1 MTNCDGRKKLYTFL
15 IIYAFDL
22 SLLSKSEIQF
32 LQGQKQVSKSYE
44 YKLRSI
50 LNKKIVTLLN
60 KELPLLNSLF
70 PHLLDLTKISK
81 NQLIGQ
87 KAGHLTKFSKNN
99 SNDTGI
105 DHTKNSKTTNNSNI
119 ANLSTI
125 PYNHENSTIL
135 NHNKLYNCQQDIH
148 QKKNRRVRSVVRIS
162 RRSSEP
168 QVMGSKPTGPV

>member
-1 MTNCDGRKKLYTFL
+1 M
-15 IIYAFDL
+15 

-105 DHTKNSKTTNNSNI
+105 DLTRNSKTTDNSNI
-119 ANLSTI
+119 VNLPTI
-125 PYNHENSTIL
+125 PHIRENSTRL

-148 QKKNRRVRSVVRIS
+148 QKKRRVRSVVRIS

>member
-1 MTNCDGRKKLYTFL
+1 M
-15 IIYAFDL
+15 

-87 KAGHLTKFSKNN
+87 KAGHLTKFSK
-99 SNDTGI
+99 
-105 DHTKNSKTTNNSNI
+105 I
-119 ANLSTI
+119 AI
-125 PYNHENSTIL
+125 I
-135 NHNKLYNCQQDIH
+135 IH
-148 QKKNRRVRSVVRIS
+148 PFRKK
-162 RRSSEP
+162 
-168 QVMGSKPTGPV
+168 